1 MSELK
6 QPDKPRPGK
15 PKKPTGTG
23 RKTGAGTR
31 TSHDFHVD
39 SVRYLDNQ
47 GLPLAG
53 NDLPALASDTPR
65 LLAAYR
71 NMVLTRT
78 FDAKAIA
85 LQRTGQ
91 CGTYPSVLG
100 HEVIGTAIAQAMAD
114 EDVLAPYYRDQAAQ
128 LLRGV
133 TLREML
139 LYWGGDERGSDWKS
153 HREDL
158 PVAVPIAT
166 QCCHAVGIAAAFR
179 IRAERRVV
187 VCSLGDGG
195 TSKGD
200 FLESINLAGAWH
212 LPVVFV
218 VANNQWAI
226 STPRRLQSGA
236 QTLAQKAIGAGLPGH
251 IVDGNDYFAASEA
264 LDTAIERAR
273 ADKGA
278 TVIEATTYRLG
289 DHTTADDAT
298 RYRKADELKQAWEKD
313 GVRRLQ
319 NYLHHTG
326 HWDPEKEQALQGQCR
341 KQVEEAVAEY
351 LATEPE
357 PPTAMLD
364 HLFETLPEAL
374 RPQRER
380 LAGKHA
386 ATQTGQGGAA

>member
-1 MSELK
+1 M
-6 QPDKPRPGK
+6 
-15 PKKPTGTG
+15 
-23 RKTGAGTR
+23 RKL
-31 TSHDFHVD
+31 HEFHVD
-39 SVRYLDNQ
+39 SVRYMDNQ
-47 GLPLAG
+47 GVPLVE
-53 NDLPALASDTPR
+53 NELPALASDTGR

-100 HEVIGTAIAQAMAD
+100 HEVIGTAIGQAMTST
-114 EDVLAPYYRDQAAQ
+114 DVLAPYYRDQAAQ

-133 TLREML
+133 SLTEML
-139 LYWGGDERGSDWKS
+139 LYWGGDERGNCWQH

-158 PVAVPIAT
+158 PIAVPIAT

-179 IRAERRVV
+179 IRDQRRVV
-187 VCSLGDGG
+187 VCSLGDGA

-200 FLESINLAGAWH
+200 FLESINLAGVWH

-226 STPRRLQSGA
+226 STPRHLQSGA
-236 QTLAQKAIGAGLPGH
+236 QTLAQKAVAAGLPGH
-251 IVDGNDYFAASEA
+251 IVDGNDFFATSEA

-273 ADKGA
+273 AGKGA
-278 TVIEATTYRLG
+278 TVIEASTYRLG

-298 RYRKADELKQAWEKD
+298 RYRQPDTLKQAWDSD

-319 NYLHHTG
+319 NYLHHNG
-326 HWDPEKEQALQGQCR
+326 HWDPEQEQALQGQCR
-341 KQVEEAVAEY
+341 RHVDDAVAEY

-364 HLFETLPEAL
+364 YLFETVPDAL
-374 RPQRER
+374 RSQRER
-380 LAGKHA
+380 LAAKHEA
-386 ATQTGQGGAA
+386 IRSRQGGAS

>member
-1 MSELK
+1 MRELSK
-6 QPDKPRPGK
+6 FQ
-15 PKKPTGTG
+15 
-23 RKTGAGTR
+23 
-31 TSHDFHVD
+31 VD
-39 SVRYLDNQ
+39 SVHYLDDQ
-47 GLPLAG
+47 GLPLTKS
-53 NDLPALASDTPR
+53 DLPKLASDSQR

-91 CGTYPSVLG
+91 LGTYPSVLG
-100 HEVIGTAIAQAMAD
+100 HEVIGTAIAQTMAD

-139 LYWGGDERGSDWKS
+139 LYWGGDERGSNWES

-251 IVDGNDYFAASEA
+251 IVDGNDYFATSEA
-264 LDTAIERAR
+264 LDAAIGRAR

-278 TVIEATTYRLG
+278 TVIEALTYRLG

-298 RYRKADELKQAWEKD
+298 RYRQADALKRAWEKD

-326 HWDPEKEQALQGQCR
+326 HWNAEEEQALQGQCR
-341 KQVEEAVAEY
+341 KQVENAVAEY
-351 LATEPE
+351 LATGPE

-374 RPQRER
+374 QSQRER
-380 LAGKHA
+380 LADRHEA
-386 ATQTGQGGAA
+386 ARNGQGGVA